1 MLLSAGG
8 MTDKQVPFGKSEL
21 LERFDPSLLRDIMG
35 VHGHSGHLKFEYQGH
50 GDDWVEM
57 AMDWREDLV
66 VDEESGALASAA
78 IFSLMDNA
86 TSQAVWTRVGKF
98 RPHATMDMRI
108 DYLRPSPPGARVFG
122 RGECYHLTSTVSFV
136 RGIAHNG
143 DPADPV
149 AHVAGTF
156 ICTEGY
162 LK

>member
-1 MLLSAGG
+1 MG
-8 MTDKQVPFGKSEL
+8 MTDASQPPFGLASL
-21 LERFDPSLLRDIMG
+21 LERFDPSLLKDVMG
-35 VHGHSGHLKFEYQGH
+35 HHGHGGYLGFRYEAH
-50 GDDWVEM
+50 GEDWCEM
-57 AMDWREDLV
+57 SLDWRADLV
-66 VDEESGALASAA
+66 VDEDSGALASAA

-86 TSQAVWTRVGKF
+86 TSQAVWTKVGKF

-108 DYLRPSPPGARVFG
+108 DYLRPSPTGAKVYG

-162 LK
+162 RA

>member
-1 MLLSAGG
+1 
-8 MTDKQVPFGKSEL
+8 MTDANQPPFGISSL
-21 LERFDPSLLRDIMG
+21 LEKFDPSLLRDVMAA
-35 VHGHSGHLKFEYQGH
+35 HGHSRHLRFQYQAH
-50 GDDWVEM
+50 GEDWCEM

>member
-1 MLLSAGG
+1 
-8 MTDKQVPFGKSEL
+8 MTDAPAPPFGIASL
-21 LERFDPSLLRDIMG
+21 LDHFDPSLLADVMG
-35 VHGHSGHLKFEYQGH
+35 HHGHGGFLSFRYHGH
-50 GDDWVEM
+50 GDDWCEM
-57 AMDWREDLV
+57 TLDWRDDLV
-66 VDEESGALASAA
+66 VDEDSGALASGA

-86 TSQAVWTRVGKF
+86 TSQAVWVKVGKF

-108 DYLRPSPPGARVFG
+108 DYLRPSPPGAKVYG
-122 RGECYHLTSTVSFV
+122 RGECYHLTSTVAFV

-162 LK
+162 LA